1 MTKIYITFIILLFK
15 TTFSFSQNC
24 DCEANFEWVKKTF
37 EENDAGFQ
45 YVIKNKGNQAY
56 IDHNKRI
63 LYKVQ
68 NTKTLT
74 ECTQILYKWLTFF
87 RLGHIDIR
95 LNEET
100 LQNNDT
106 KLEEKF
112 FDWETYSIKTEN
124 FKKYLDKNEISD
136 YEGIWETKPYKIGI
150 KKEEGKYI
158 GFIIESGVET
168 WTKGQV
174 KLKFNIEED
183 KANSVFYMRDHSAVE
198 SENVEMIG
206 KKYLQIGNSFLTRIY
221 PEMNDDPKYERYIK
235 QQNSSNPYLEQLN
248 ETTLY
253 FKIPSMNLAY
263 KNQIDS
269 ILHVNRLKI
278 LETENLIIDI
288 RNNGGGSDA
297 TYEEVLPFI
306 YTNPISKV
314 GVEFLSTELNNQR
327 MLNLINPEYGFDE
340 KTRKILRIAYER
352 LNKNIG
358 NFVNIEDSIINYI
371 KYDTIYS
378 YPKNVGVIINNQNAS
393 SAEQFLLDI
402 KQSKKVKLF
411 GTTTFGALDMANMH
425 FVLSPSNEFY
435 LGYCLSKS
443 LRLPDFSIDDIG
455 IQPDYYI
462 DKSISPYDWIE
473 FVNEKLN
480 ER

>member
-1 MTKIYITFIILLFK
+1 VTCKCKAAFRQITILTMTKIYITFIILLFK

-297 TYEEVLPFI
+297 TYEEVLP
-306 YTNPISKV
+306 
-314 GVEFLSTELNNQR
+314 
-327 MLNLINPEYGFDE
+327 
-340 KTRKILRIAYER
+340 
-352 LNKNIG
+352 
-358 NFVNIEDSIINYI
+358 
-371 KYDTIYS
+371 
-378 YPKNVGVIINNQNAS
+378 
-393 SAEQFLLDI
+393 
-402 KQSKKVKLF
+402 
-411 GTTTFGALDMANMH
+411 
-425 FVLSPSNEFY
+425 
-435 LGYCLSKS
+435 
-443 LRLPDFSIDDIG
+443 
-455 IQPDYYI
+455 
-462 DKSISPYDWIE
+462 
-473 FVNEKLN
+473 
-480 ER
+480 

>member
-1 MTKIYITFIILLFK
+1 
-15 TTFSFSQNC
+15 
-24 DCEANFEWVKKTF
+24 
-37 EENDAGFQ
+37 
-45 YVIKNKGNQAY
+45 
-56 IDHNKRI
+56 
-63 LYKVQ
+63 
-68 NTKTLT
+68 
-74 ECTQILYKWLTFF
+74 
-87 RLGHIDIR
+87 
-95 LNEET
+95 
-100 LQNNDT
+100 
-106 KLEEKF
+106 
-112 FDWETYSIKTEN
+112 
-124 FKKYLDKNEISD
+124 
-136 YEGIWETKPYKIGI
+136 
-150 KKEEGKYI
+150 
-158 GFIIESGVET
+158 
-168 WTKGQV
+168 
-174 KLKFNIEED
+174 
-183 KANSVFYMRDHSAVE
+183 
-198 SENVEMIG
+198 
-206 KKYLQIGNSFLTRIY
+206 
-221 PEMNDDPKYERYIK
+221 DDPKYERYIK

-443 LRLPDFSIDDIG
+443 LRLPDFSRDDNS
-455 IQPDYYI
+455 IQADYYI